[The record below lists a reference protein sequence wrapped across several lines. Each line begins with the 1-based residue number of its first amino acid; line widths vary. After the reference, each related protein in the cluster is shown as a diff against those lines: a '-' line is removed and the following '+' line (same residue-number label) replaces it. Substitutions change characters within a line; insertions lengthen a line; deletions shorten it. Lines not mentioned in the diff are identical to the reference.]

1 MQLRMFY
8 ILIFSLKQIDAIF
21 HSVDNQ
27 FESIESIEVTATLPP
42 PSLPR
47 LFRWLDYDTLSLSKQ
62 YLDVCSL
69 IAPFFYLLFNI
80 QHILHISSQLSK

>member
-27 FESIESIEVTATLPP
+27 FESIEPIEVTSTPP
-42 PSLPR
+42 PLPR

>member
-27 FESIESIEVTATLPP
+27 FESIESIEVTSTLPP
-42 PSLPR
+42 PPFPDFLGGYITIPSL
-47 LFRWLDYDTLSLSKQ
+47 FLS
-62 YLDVCSL
+62 
-69 IAPFFYLLFNI
+69 NI
-80 QHILHISSQLSK
+80 WMFVL